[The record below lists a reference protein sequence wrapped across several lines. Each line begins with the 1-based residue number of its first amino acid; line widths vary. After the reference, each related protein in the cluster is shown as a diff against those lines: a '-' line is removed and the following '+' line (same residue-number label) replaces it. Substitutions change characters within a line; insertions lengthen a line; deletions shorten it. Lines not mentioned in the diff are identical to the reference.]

1 MKRGLILFLCLVV
14 VIGAA
19 AYLFSSTTQNN
30 NQLKEPQRVAGVKRS
45 SLLTRVSET
54 GTLEP
59 IRTIDIKSQF
69 SGEVRRL
76 LVSEGQLVS
85 PNQPLAVI
93 QQEPSQARQVAQLR
107 AAIEQERINVEQ
119 AELQLERMQSL
130 FAKGFVPRNELE
142 SAEQDTR
149 RAAVRQ
155 ELAKRELLLALGGN
169 RELYRRYLSRD
180 ASSNQLEEFQ
190 VLSPSSGTM
199 IEVSVQRGE
208 IITSGTATVGGGAV
222 LMRLADLSRMVARA
236 KINEVNIAR
245 VRIGQSV
252 EAWLDAIPGVVFEGT
267 VTAIS
272 PQGEKE
278 DSIVTYDVTIEI
290 ENREDRLR
298 PMMTA
303 NVDILTD
310 SLENVLTI
318 PLESLQIEDGDDVV
332 YVLEDEQR
340 VRRKVQVGFRTEVE
354 AVIVRGV
361 SEGEAVVLPSYTD
374 QSPKR
379 SRR

>member
-1 MKRGLILFLCLVV
+1 MKRGFVLLLCLVV
-14 VIGAA
+14 VTGAA
-19 AYLFSSTTQNN
+19 AYLFSSTTKTND
-30 NQLKEPQRVAGVKRS
+30 QLKETQRVAEVKRS

-85 PNQPLAVI
+85 PNQSLAVI

-119 AELQLERMQSL
+119 AELQLSRMQSL
-130 FAKGFVPRNELE
+130 FAKGFVSRNELE

-169 RELYRRYLSRD
+169 RELYRRYLSRE

-190 VLSPSSGTM
+190 VLSPSAGTM
-199 IEVSVQRGE
+199 IEVSVQPGE
-208 IITSGTATVGGGAV
+208 IITSGTATVGGGTV
-222 LMRLADLSRMVARA
+222 LMRLADLSKMVARA

-310 SLENVLTI
+310 PLENVLTI
-318 PLESLQIEDGDDVV
+318 PLESLQIENGDDVV
-332 YVLEDEQR
+332 YVKADERR
-340 VRRKVQVGFRTEVE
+340 VRRKVQVGFRTEAE
-354 AVIVRGV
+354 AVIVRGLN
-361 SEGEAVVLPSYTD
+361 EGETVVLPSYVD